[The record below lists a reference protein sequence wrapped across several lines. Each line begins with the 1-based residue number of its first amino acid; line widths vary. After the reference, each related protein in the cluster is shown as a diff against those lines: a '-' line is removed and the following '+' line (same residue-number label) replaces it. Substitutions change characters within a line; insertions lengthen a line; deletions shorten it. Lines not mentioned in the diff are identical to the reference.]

1 LDRVAFEASP
11 MNTKIYPF
19 TPIKL
24 LKPDEKG
31 ESRSLIQ
38 NLMSA
43 LSHLIGLDKR
53 GPAHRKWRK
62 LL

>member
-1 LDRVAFEASP
+1 